1 MLGEEPVPG
10 LRATGS
16 PRQDTRRASVPVK
29 EQVWWQV
36 SGPRVRS
43 VWQMAVRGDG
53 AALDAGGGGLAAL
66 STKKCQF
73 YCSFFK
79 F

>member
-1 MLGEEPVPG
+1 M
-10 LRATGS
+10 
-16 PRQDTRRASVPVK
+16 PVK